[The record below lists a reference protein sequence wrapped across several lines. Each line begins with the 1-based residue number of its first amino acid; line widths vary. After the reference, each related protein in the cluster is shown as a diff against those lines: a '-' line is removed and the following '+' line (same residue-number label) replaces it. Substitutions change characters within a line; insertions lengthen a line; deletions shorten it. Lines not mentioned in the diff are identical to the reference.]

1 MGNYDYDAIVI
12 GSGVGGITC
21 GAILAKRGLKT
32 IILENHDTIGGFCST
47 FEEQGFHFDTGACIV
62 EYLQAY
68 DMIFENLGKKRE
80 DYIDFRQCEPVYTFR
95 TPEGDYLEIPTDIHE
110 MHDVIKQ
117 YSKRDAKNWLKYC
130 DYWRDMQE
138 KGMETFLHTDMQSW
152 RSLFK
157 MFDFSS
163 LKFLPTYLTTYEI
176 LIKKWFSHQTTLDA
190 FGFQSYWIGLP
201 PRLCP
206 GLYAGINYGEHE
218 GIYYPMGGMISIPES
233 LLAIGRE
240 YGLELK
246 LNTRVAK
253 VIVKNGRTRGVEL
266 QDGTK
271 ISSKIVVSNVNAK
284 TLYLELIG
292 EENLPRSIVKGVKS
306 YVLSMAMPGV
316 YLGIKGDVPLRS
328 HHSLQLG
335 RFQQMNKMWD
345 EGFTKKRLGDE
356 PTCLISWPTE
366 TDPSLAPEGHHA
378 LTVMSMGPY
387 ELDHGT
393 WDDRRD
399 EFMERVLAFV
409 EKTLWPGI
417 TDQIVYKSLSTPL
430 DFERKLL
437 SPHGA
442 VYALQNDIAST
453 MIFRP
458 ANRSKSVKGLYLV
471 GASTHPGGGVPM
483 VASSG
488 KISADLIMVDWPTL

>member
-1 MGNYDYDAIVI
+1 VENYDYDAIVI

-21 GAILAKRGLKT
+21 GSILAKKGLKT

-47 FEEQGFHFDTGACIV
+47 FEAQGFHFDTGACMV
-62 EYLQAY
+62 QYMPVY
-68 DMIFENLGKKRE
+68 DTIFEILERKRE
-80 DYIDFRQCEPVYTFR
+80 DYIDFRQCDPIYSFR
-95 TPEGDYLEIPTDIHE
+95 TPEGDYLDIPTDIHE
-110 MHDVIKQ
+110 TYNVIEQ
-117 YSKRDAKNWLKYC
+117 YSKSDAKSWLKYC
-130 DYWRDMQE
+130 DYWRDMQD
-138 KGMETFLHTDMQSW
+138 KGMENYLKTDMQSW
-152 RSLFK
+152 KSLFK
-157 MFDFSS
+157 MFDLSS
-163 LKFLPTYLTTYEI
+163 LKFIPTYLTTYEI

-206 GLYAGINYGEHE
+206 GLYAGVNYGEHE
-218 GIYYPMGGMISIPES
+218 GIYYPMGGMISIPKS
-233 LLAIGRE
+233 LLAIGQE
-240 YGLELK
+240 NGLELE
-246 LNTRVAK
+246 LNTRVSK
-253 VIVKNGRTRGVEL
+253 VIVKSGRARGVEL

-271 ISSKIVVSNVNAK
+271 LSSKIVVSNVNAK
-284 TLYLELIG
+284 TLYLDLIG
-292 EENLPRSIVKGVKS
+292 EENLPRSVVKGVKS
-306 YVLSMAMPGV
+306 YALSIAAPHI
-316 YLGIKGDVPLRS
+316 YLGIKGDVPLHG
-328 HHSLQLG
+328 HHSLQLR
-335 RFQQMNKMWD
+335 RFQQMNQMWD
-345 EGFTKKRLGDE
+345 ESLVKKRLLDE

-378 LTVMSMGPY
+378 VTVMSNGPY

-393 WDDRRD
+393 WDDRRE
-399 EFMERVLAFV
+399 EFMDRVLGFV

-417 TDQIVYKSLSTPL
+417 TDQIVYKNLSTPL
-430 DFERKLL
+430 DFERKFL

-458 ANRSKSVKGLYLV
+458 ANRSKSVEGLYLV

-488 KISADLIMVDWPTL
+488 KISADLIMADWPSL